1 MRIIVNADDCGMS
14 AHVNNH
20 IENAILSRKITSTT
34 VMANMDDLEGAK
46 RLYEAYKDT
55 ISFGLH
61 MNLTQGHP
69 LLYSQSLLDCGF
81 YKESEDG
88 ICFNGYAFMRRFL
101 NRSCCK
107 DILKELQAQANVL
120 RDNQIAIS
128 HIDSHHHIHTAFF
141 MMGILPCLSKSINVY
156 KVRNMRNFM
165 PLSVN
170 KMVRNI
176 WRGGQKIQNWKLRMT
191 DYMCSYE
198 DFYKSYD
205 IVGPTSDKTIE
216 LMCHP
221 GHDKFAEEENK
232 LLEGNLTSV
241 CHCEMISYNEF

>member
-14 AHVNNH
+14 AHVNSH
-20 IENAILSRKITSTT
+20 IENAIQNRKITSTT

-46 RLYEAYKDT
+46 RLYETYKDT

-81 YKESEDG
+81 YKEGENG

-101 NRSCCK
+101 NRSCCE
-107 DILKELQAQANVL
+107 DILKELLAQANVL

-141 MMGILPCLSKSINVY
+141 MMGILPKLSKSINVY
-156 KVRNMRNFM
+156 KVRNMSNFM
-165 PLSVN
+165 PLSAN
-170 KMVRNI
+170 KMARGI
-176 WRGGQKIQNWKLRMT
+176 WRLGQKAQNWQMKMP
-191 DYMCSYE
+191 DYMCPYT
-198 DFYKSYD
+198 DFQKKYD
-205 IVGPTSDKTIE
+205 RVRPANNSVIE

-221 GHDKFAEEENK
+221 GHEKFVEEEK
-232 LLEGNLTSV
+232 LLLEKDLAAFCN
-241 CHCEMISYNEF
+241 CDMISYNSF